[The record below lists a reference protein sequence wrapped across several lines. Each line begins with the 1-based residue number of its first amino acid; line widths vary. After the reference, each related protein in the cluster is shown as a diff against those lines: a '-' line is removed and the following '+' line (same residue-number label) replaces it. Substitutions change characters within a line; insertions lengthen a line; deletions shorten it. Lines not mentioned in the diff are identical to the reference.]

1 MLPSSLNK
9 LDQFPLTLSGKVD
22 RMKLPA
28 PNWDADGV
36 ELDLSGLTDVE
47 NSLLDIVSEV
57 VGITKHQSQMKENF
71 FDLGGDSLSAGQ
83 VISRINQIFNINLGV
98 VSIFES
104 ASIHELAKLVNE
116 ERAVALDGDID
127 DLLGLL
133 EGMTEEQAKEMLEHE

>member
-1 MLPSSLNK
+1 M
-9 LDQFPLTLSGKVD
+9 
-22 RMKLPA
+22 
-28 PNWDADGV
+28 
-36 ELDLSGLTDVE
+36 
-47 NSLLDIVSEV
+47 
-57 VGITKHQSQMKENF
+57 
-71 FDLGGDSLSAGQ
+71 
-83 VISRINQIFNINLGV
+83 